1 MSDRAVPEKSGAR
14 SAVALPSRQAT
25 ATSNQIRQRQAVA
38 ALRERMQVQITSQVY
53 RDSRLQSTRVL
64 VGGDFYDVD
73 ETVLAKLRSGSTPEQ
88 LELDAVDCG
97 DDC

>member
-1 MSDRAVPEKSGAR
+1 MSDRVESQKQGAP
-14 SAVALPSRQAT
+14 VLPARQAA
-25 ATSNQIRQRQAVA
+25 ATRNQIRQRQAVA
-38 ALRERMQVQITSQVY
+38 ALRERMQVQIASQTY
-53 RDSRLQSTRVL
+53 RDSKLQSTRVL